1 MQYIHSISDNCV
13 HVFMDYCFK
22 SKIMCVMNS
31 CEVIISQ
38 HSIYFM
44 NSRFPDFTSEDVL
57 MQFSGSIK
65 KGKAGGDY
73 QALVERALKA
83 ELAEDNNHSKRT

>member
-1 MQYIHSISDNCV
+1 
-13 HVFMDYCFK
+13 
-22 SKIMCVMNS
+22 MNS
-31 CEVIISQ
+31 CEVVISQ

-65 KGKAGGDY
+65 KGKASGDY
-73 QALVERALKA
+73 QALVERALRQNWQKITIIVR
-83 ELAEDNNHSKRT
+83 ELDCNATQISVNILCLLPP